1 MRNWLLLLLVAVIAV
16 PVTVSAGVWP
26 LGRDM
31 TYNLGTD
38 PTPGGLQKMEDH
50 LGFIGIEAYD
60 KENSALTLKIH
71 ADTVKLEADADVNS
85 RACAVREPVTLKPS
99 EFCAFWGKDETKKRE
114 YHLRIS
120 WSYEDKKGVR
130 VVVLRVKKTTLKL
143 AN

>member
-1 MRNWLLLLLVAVIAV
+1 MRKWLPLVLIAIIAT
-16 PVTVSAGVWP
+16 PVNVSAGVWP
-26 LGRDM
+26 LGKDK

-38 PTPGGLQKMEDH
+38 PTIGGMHEMEDS
-50 LGFIGIEAYD
+50 LGFINVEAYD
-60 KENSALTLKIH
+60 REGSTLTLKILSG
-71 ADTVKLEADADVNS
+71 TVRLEADADVDS
-85 RACAVREPVTLKPS
+85 RACEVRESVTLKPS
-99 EFCAFWGKDETKKRE
+99 ESCAFWGKDRIKKRE